1 MDLYHKVLLKIY
13 EATGGR
19 DSLAVNLK
27 EIVKDE
33 GFFGSYQDIFQQLSR
48 QGWIAETRRAD
59 EVKLTHWGI
68 KEIKNTTEEGKP
80 ASDIERA
87 KQKQAEKFLADAKNL
102 SIIAEE
108 LKSNIS
114 ENNIGKAGKKLKEL
128 DEILGSLRA
137 I

>member
-19 DSLAVNLK
+19 DSLTVNLK

-33 GFFGSYQDIFQQLSR
+33 GFFGSYKDIFQQLSR

-68 KEIKNTTEEGKP
+68 KEIKNSTSGEQP
-80 ASDIERA
+80 ASDNERV
-87 KQKQAEKFLADAKNL
+87 KQKDAAKFFSEAKSL

-108 LKSNIS
+108 LKSDTT
-114 ENNIGKAGKKLKEL
+114 ENNIEKAEKKL
-128 DEILGSLRA
+128 EILSEILSK
-137 I
+137 IK

>member
-33 GFFGSYQDIFQQLSR
+33 GFFGSYKDIFQQLSR

-68 KEIKNTTEEGKP
+68 KEIKNSTDAKKP
-80 ASDIERA
+80 ASDNERG
-87 KQKQAEKFLADAKNL
+87 KQKQAEKFLAESKTLA
-102 SIIAEE
+102 IIAEE
-108 LKSNIS
+108 LKSSVS
-114 ENNIGKAGKKLKEL
+114 ENNIGKVEKKLKEL
-128 DEILGSLRA
+128 SEILGR
-137 I
+137 IK

>member
-128 DEILGSLRA
+128 NEILSSLK
-137 I
+137 